1 MLVVGTVYC
10 LNGLHSTCVRSQ
22 NSNVLPLAMLAS
34 CSKRHRGPRE
44 QRGLCAW
51 SLSISTSDLSALPAP
66 ILNSSRNIGIIPV
79 ARTYAVEGLK
89 DWYNLGKLKMIEKR
103 VKSSTWLG
111 SVLYQALL
119 SLCLPVHT
127 AAFVGLGLRSPT
139 LWQKWGHFPPI
150 L

>member
-1 MLVVGTVYC
+1 MLQLIRRGAWTSFHMCQIPKLKCFYHLPCWHPVPSGTEVPG
-10 LNGLHSTCVRSQ
+10 NRE
-22 NSNVLPLAMLAS
+22 AS
-34 CSKRHRGPRE
+34 VHGASASP
-44 QRGLCAW
+44 
-51 SLSISTSDLSALPAP
+51 SDLSALPAP

-89 DWYNLGKLKMIEKR
+89 DWYNLGKLKVIEKR

-111 SVLYQALL
+111 SVRHPALL
-119 SLCLPVHT
+119 SLCLPMHT
-127 AAFVGLGLRSPT
+127 AAFVGLGLRSPI